1 MRSNRKPPDP
11 KAAAKRAAL
20 NALKRAQRQADR
32 AGVKLSEWEGEF
44 LGSVTD
50 RLKTYGRAFGD
61 PEKGAP
67 GQALSALQT
76 VKLKEITA
84 KAKGEKKELK
94 RKPFKRRGEPDNP
107 VIPAKAGTQA
117 FSSPRAGCTA
127 SPARLRNT
135 RHLGPRFRGNERS
148 GAA

>member
-1 MRSNRKPPDP
+1 LNRKPPKAPDP

-44 LGSVTD
+44 IESVAD
-50 RLKTYGRAFGD
+50 RLKTFGRAFGD

-94 RKPFKRRGEPDNP
+94 RRGFKRKARPEP
-107 VIPAKAGTQA
+107 
-117 FSSPRAGCTA
+117 
-127 SPARLRNT
+127 
-135 RHLGPRFRGNERS
+135 
-148 GAA
+148 